1 MTTQDYI
8 NKAVD
13 YSRMADIKIEQAGF
27 GNDNLEKKRYLE
39 IADLYI
45 RLSECYNRMAEM
57 SMK

>member
-13 YSRMADIKIEQAGF
+13 YSRMADIKIEQATF

-45 RLSECYNRMAEM
+45 RLSECYNRLAEI
-57 SMK
+57 SLK

>member
-13 YSRMADIKIEQAGF
+13 YCRMADIKLEQAKF
-27 GNDNLEKKRYLE
+27 GNDDQQKKRYIE

-45 RLSECYNRMAEM
+45 RLSECYNRLAEI
-57 SMK
+57 SLK

>member
-45 RLSECYNRMAEM
+45 RLSECYNRLAEI
-57 SMK
+57 SLK